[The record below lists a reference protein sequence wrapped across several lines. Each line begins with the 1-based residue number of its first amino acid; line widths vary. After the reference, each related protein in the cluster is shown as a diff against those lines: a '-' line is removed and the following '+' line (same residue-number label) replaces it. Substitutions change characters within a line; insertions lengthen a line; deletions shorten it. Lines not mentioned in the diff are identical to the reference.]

1 MDYTTYWTILDTPA
15 NTIKSNSI
23 CLVISILAGLSWVM
37 IKKIKNDNGDGDKT
51 ILLWGTAAFGILGLT
66 FYIVLTYFY
75 KDNSDS
81 RTLKMLASPSTPRV
95 EGLVSNFQR
104 KFRNARYGGETI
116 ESFTVDSVEF
126 AYGDAAFGKFNSFC
140 KTYNDVIVDGQK
152 VRVTYLNDSPY
163 GDNFNSILKLEIW
176 K

>member
-1 MDYTTYWTILDTPA
+1 MDYTTYWTILDSPA
-15 NTIKSNSI
+15 NTTKSNSI
-23 CLVISILAGLSWVM
+23 CLVIAIVAGLLWVLT
-37 IKKIKNDNGDGDKT
+37 KKFKKDNSEGDKT
-51 ILLWGTAAFGILGLT
+51 ILLWGIGAFAILGLT
-66 FYIVLTYFY
+66 FYILLTFFY

-81 RTLKMLASPSTPRV
+81 QTLKMLASPSTPKV

-104 KFRNARYGGETI
+104 KFRNARYGSETI

-126 AYGDAAFGKFNSFC
+126 AYGDAALGKFNSFC
-140 KTYNDVIVDGQK
+140 KTNNDVIVDGQK
-152 VRVTYLNDSPY
+152 VRVTYRSGSPY